1 MSTTYNPPKT
11 SPTEPGAHKMGYQCA
26 KGKEITNAAG
36 PKPNRPKPVYA
47 RLTNAVAVTRER
59 ERERQ
64 RVVMLRDR
72 YSSSKPVLDGLY

>member
-59 ERERQ
+59 ERQ